1 MIVENPP
8 FAQWQID
15 HLRKMREE
23 LGLPPEAS
31 DAEEV
36 TMDEELDDGTM
47 GALPSDAADA
57 TVGGL
62 SVYSDPN
69 VQKAQTAYEKIAAEQ
84 TARYDALERAIAEK
98 RYAPSF
104 SERMFQLS
112 AALAAP
118 TTRRGFGG
126 ILENITP
133 VLAAQQK
140 AQRQGE
146 ISRQEALEQLQS
158 NRLAQQVALA
168 KQGLTTATAM
178 ARINQPKPPIG
189 IEVNGVLVDRATN
202 KPIGAAYNNVFNT
215 TADEAAAYAK
225 LEAEPTEA
233 NLKVLVDYYPR
244 YETQFIA
251 AYRRGLSRL
260 GKGTN

>member
-31 DAEEV
+31 DVEEV
-36 TMDEELDDGTM
+36 TMDEELDEDTM
-47 GALPSDAADA
+47 GALPSEANAADA
-57 TVGGL
+57 TAGGL
-62 SVYSDPN
+62 SVYKDPN
-69 VQKAQTAYEKIAAEQ
+69 VQSAMTAYNKLAAEQ
-84 TARYDALERAIAEK
+84 TARYDALEKALAEK
-98 RYAPSF
+98 RYGPSF

-146 ISRQEALEQLQS
+146 ISRQEALEQLQT

-178 ARINQPKPPIG
+178 ARI
-189 IEVNGVLVDRATN
+189 DAAAN
-202 KPIGAAYNNVFNT
+202 KPVRGVAVGDTLRHPYTGAIIEPPPPPAGTTKVFEGRQYIFIGGDQYDKNNW
-215 TADEAAAYAK
+215 
-225 LEAEPTEA
+225 
-233 NLKVLVDYYPR
+233 KVV
-244 YETQFIA
+244 
-251 AYRRGLSRL
+251 
-260 GKGTN
+260 K

>member
-1 MIVENPP
+1 MENPP

-31 DAEEV
+31 DVEEV
-36 TMDEELDDGTM
+36 TMDEKLDDGTM
-47 GALPSDAADA
+47 GALPSDTADA
-57 TVGGL
+57 DAGGL
-62 SVYSDPN
+62 SAYNYPN
-69 VQKAQTAYEKIAAEQ
+69 VQKAQTAYEKLAAEQ
-84 TARYDALERAIAEK
+84 TARYNALERAIAEK

-168 KQGLTTATAM
+168 KQGLTTSLAM
-178 ARINQPKPPIG
+178 ARIDAVERKAQQPKLVFADGAWRVQPGTGNAPPI
-189 IEVNGVLVDRATN
+189 N
-202 KPIGAAYNNVFNT
+202 
-215 TADEAAAYAK
+215 AK
-225 LEAEPTEA
+225 GQYVVSTPEEA
-233 NLKVLVDYYPR
+233 NMVPTGAEFVYATDKSNKVYW
-244 YETQFIA
+244 
-251 AYRRGLSRL
+251 
-260 GKGTN
+260 GK

>member
-1 MIVENPP
+1 VENPP

-57 TVGGL
+57 TAGGL
-62 SVYSDPN
+62 SVYNYPN
-69 VQKAQTAYEKIAAEQ
+69 VQKAQTTYEKLAAEQ

-158 NRLAQQVALA
+158 NRLAQQVGLA
-168 KQGLTTATAM
+168 KQGLATSLAM
-178 ARINQPKPPIG
+178 ARIDAAERKAQQPKLVFADGAWRVQPGTGNAPPI
-189 IEVNGVLVDRATN
+189 N
-202 KPIGAAYNNVFNT
+202 
-215 TADEAAAYAK
+215 AK
-225 LEAEPTEA
+225 GQYVVSTPEEA
-233 NLKVLVDYYPR
+233 NMVPTGAEFVYATDKSNKVYW
-244 YETQFIA
+244 
-251 AYRRGLSRL
+251 
-260 GKGTN
+260 GK